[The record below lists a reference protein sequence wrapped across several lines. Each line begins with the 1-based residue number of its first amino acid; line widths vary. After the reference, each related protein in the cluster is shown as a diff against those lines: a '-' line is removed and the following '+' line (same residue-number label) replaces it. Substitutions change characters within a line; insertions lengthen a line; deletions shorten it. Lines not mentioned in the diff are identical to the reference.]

1 MFSIVSCSLLA
12 LALPAERPLAIR
24 AEKLLLGD
32 GRTLDRAV
40 VIVEDGK
47 IARVGPEK
55 DVDVPS
61 DAGRYDH
68 AGWASAGLVALQSS
82 SGATG
87 ELRDSTRATMPEARA
102 AWTFEPNHPEFRDL
116 VEQGVTSVVLA
127 PTAQSLVG
135 GVSAIVKTAGGTVL
149 AREAQLSLGFS
160 QQSLSFNRFPTSST
174 GGVSELERLFG
185 KPTGTIERARRGELP
200 VLFEVEE
207 RADVLRAIDF
217 ARRHELKG
225 VLSGAEWSGELAKT
239 VKDSGLAVICPPMR
253 PGEDQRTLRAVKALG
268 DADVLF
274 GFGVD
279 APWSHPASL
288 RLAAAMCKREGLPPA
303 RAWRAITSDA
313 ARIAGAEK
321 RIGSVEEGLDAD
333 LVLWSG
339 DPLVLSSTIVAVYV
353 DGKRVYAPEGR

>member
-1 MFSIVSCSLLA
+1 MFSIVWCSLFA
-12 LALPAERPLAIR
+12 LALPAERPLALR

-32 GRTLDRAV
+32 GRTIDHAV

-68 AGWASAGLVALQSS
+68 AGWASAGLVALQSY
-82 SGATG
+82 SGSTG
-87 ELRDSTRATMPEARA
+87 ELRDSTRSSMPEARA
-102 AWTFEPNHPEFRDL
+102 AWAFDPSHPELRDL
-116 VEQGVTSVVLA
+116 VEQGITSVVLA
-127 PTAQSLVG
+127 PTPQSLIG
-135 GVSAIVKTAGGTVL
+135 GVSAIAKTSGGNL
-149 AREAQLSLGFS
+149 IAREAQLSIGFS

-174 GGVSELERLFG
+174 GGMNELEKLFE
-185 KPTGTIERARRGELP
+185 KPTGTIERAGRGELP
-200 VLFEVEE
+200 VLFAVSE

-225 VLSGAEWSGELAKT
+225 ALSGAEWSGELAKT
-239 VKDSGLAVICPPMR
+239 VKESGLAVICPSMR
-253 PGEDQRTLRAVKALG
+253 VGEDERTLRAIKALG
-268 DADVLF
+268 EADVLF
-274 GFGVD
+274 GFGLD

-288 RLAAAMCKREGLPPA
+288 RLGAALCTREGLPPA

-321 RIGSVEEGLDAD
+321 RVGNVEEGLDAD

-339 DPLVLSSTIVAVYV
+339 DPLMLSSTIVAVYV
-353 DGKRVYAPEGR
+353 DGKRVYTAEGR